1 MSQPKRKE
9 ETIGR
14 ETKGDEAIAYT
25 FKELEIKEIFSSY
38 TLPSFLAE
46 RLKQYEININY
57 TSNAREAVMLADS
70 FAREYNTL
78 GVVLQ
83 SPGVYLTEAIDI
95 IAQAFMDSVPLL
107 LVSTLRSYRD
117 TGRSRIAELKNQDDL
132 MNILAPITK
141 MRERVVSIEEIIIT
155 IEKGYKEALSNRN
168 RPVYIEI
175 AEDLF
180 RLKAYPLSPA
190 EQKPEKKTP
199 DKTTVAKVAEILS
212 NSKSLV
218 IIAGYGV
225 LASNS
230 FTELKELAELLDAPV
245 IATFRSKGVLPASHP
260 LYAGEG
266 LGLFATEEGGRL
278 LDEADLILALG
289 TRFTQLS
296 TAGWSM
302 KFKGYLVHNNVD
314 GEDIG
319 KVFIPQMPVVAD
331 TGLFLK
337 ELLTQLKAKIK
348 EPVKRGSADKIKIY
362 RKIHILDSHGGL
374 WPYDVV
380 RVIQQFKFDKI
391 FIDLTAPTIDF
402 VRLPIEK
409 PFSWITSESL
419 LERNIAV
426 SGIVRAPN
434 NKILGITDLQGVMQN
449 LSIIQNRLNKSR
461 GVLLILNDNGSTT
474 IDAISSDIP
483 TISRTTSNLDIKDEI
498 LEKSLNAK
506 TIQSVNELKMEL
518 ENLDENKLNVLNIK
532 IEPDYKSVMF

>member
-25 FKELEIKEIFSSY
+25 FKELEIKEVFATYNI
-38 TLPSFLAE
+38 PPFLAE
-46 RLKQYEININY
+46 RLKQYEVNINY
-57 TSNAREAVMLADS
+57 AYSPREAVIMADS
-70 FAREYNTL
+70 YSRETNSL

-83 SPGVYLTEAIDI
+83 SPSVYLTEAIDV

-107 LVSTLRSYRD
+107 LIGTLRSYRD
-117 TGRSRIAELKNQDDL
+117 VGRSRVAELKTPDDM
-132 MNILAPITK
+132 MNMLAPITK

-199 DKTTVAKVAEILS
+199 DKTTVAKVAEVLS
-212 NSKSLV
+212 NSKTPV

-230 FTELKELAELLDAPV
+230 FNELKELAELLDAPV

-260 LYAGEG
+260 LYGGEG
-266 LGLFATEEGGRL
+266 LGLFATEEGSRI
-278 LDEADLILALG
+278 LDEADVVLALG

-319 KVFIPQMPVVAD
+319 KIVMPQLPVVAD

-337 ELLTQLKAKIK
+337 ELLSQLKAKIK
-348 EPVKRGSADKIKIY
+348 EPIKRGSSSKISAY
-362 RKIHILDSHGGL
+362 RKIYILDSHGGL
-374 WPYDVV
+374 WPYDIV
-380 RVIQQFKFDKI
+380 RVVQQHKFNKV
-391 FIDLTAPTIDF
+391 FIDITAPTLDF
-402 VRLPIEK
+402 VRLPIER
-409 PFSWITSESL
+409 PFSWISSESL
-419 LERNIAV
+419 LQRTIAV
-426 SGIVRAPN
+426 GGLIKSSSAKV
-434 NKILGITDLQGVMQN
+434 LGITDLQGVLYN
-449 LSIIQNRLNKSR
+449 LSLLQSRVKKSR
-461 GVLLILNDNGSTT
+461 GTLLVLNDGGNTT
-474 IDAISSDIP
+474 LDVVSSDVP
-483 TISRTTSNLDIKDEI
+483 TITRTSSSITVEDEV
-498 LEKSLNAK
+498 LEKTLEAK
-506 TIQSVNELKMEL
+506 TIYSVSQLKYEL

-532 IEPDYKSVMF
+532 IEPDYKSVIF